1 MDKECL
7 SVLVWVD
14 READAGVVGA
24 VVTDH
29 TGAVLFARS
38 GTIFKHFFRVLGG
51 QPGPETRGEF
61 WESPLVNGAAMLMGS
76 RVLRSVRQRR
86 GMYFNDSLF
95 MYEDELDFCTA
106 VHREGYRPVVARNAI
121 ASHRVK
127 VRRQGPANSAYF
139 FYYSTRNRVLLSRT
153 LLPLGRRLIFDLFYP
168 PLCVRRI
175 VGRLL
180 ARKPRLAWVVACGL
194 RDGYRGVGGKWKYH
208 DQAASWAD
216 DQIASLSS

>member
-1 MDKECL
+1 
-7 SVLVWVD
+7 VLVRVD

-29 TGAVLFARS
+29 TGAMLFARS
-38 GTIFKHFFRVLGG
+38 ATFFKHFFRPLGG
-51 QPGPETRGEF
+51 ALAPATRGEF
-61 WESPLVNGAAMLMGS
+61 WESDLVNGAAMLMGS

-86 GMYFNDSLF
+86 GTYFNDALF
-95 MYEDELDFCTA
+95 MYNDELDFCTA
-106 VHREGYRPVVARNAI
+106 AYREGYKAVVARNAL

-127 VRRQGPANSAYF
+127 VRRQGPAISAYF
-139 FYYSTRNRVLLSRT
+139 FYYATRNRVILSNS
-153 LLPLGRRLIFDLFYP
+153 LLPLGRRLIFHLFYP

-180 ARKPRLAWVVACGL
+180 ARKPRQAWATACGL
-194 RDGYRGVGGKWKYH
+194 HDGYCGVGGKWKYH
-208 DQAASWAD
+208 DQMASLAD